1 MTEFTLHA
9 ELKTETGTGASRRL
23 RKAGKVPAIIYGN
36 GSEVMTITLD
46 HDKIFHATEKKAF
59 YSATVSIN
67 IDGKAESVKIK
78 ALQRHPFKPK
88 ILHVDFIRA

>member
-36 GSEVMTITLD
+36 GSKALAITLD
-46 HDKIFHATEKKAF
+46 HNKILHVTENKAF
-59 YSATVSIN
+59 STAIVKIDVNGKSESIQ
-67 IDGKAESVKIK
+67 IK

-88 ILHVDFIRA
+88 ILHVDFVRV